1 MTQKVKRALS
11 LFMAAVLCCTALLG
25 LGTTVYAAREQGTV
39 YLIAFP
45 RSGDENYSGAWGHD
59 AAEYMNGWSTG
70 QSRYTS
76 VRAVNSYS
84 GNICYCIEPGVPQE
98 TGDITKNGARIFGRH
113 IRQRTIRRFQ
123 RKRLS

>member
-59 AAEYMNGWSTG
+59 AAEY
-70 QSRYTS
+70 
-76 VRAVNSYS
+76 
-84 GNICYCIEPGVPQE
+84 II
-98 TGDITKNGARIFGRH
+98 D
-113 IRQRTIRRFQ
+113 RFQ
-123 RKRLS
+123 NLRARAEIFRQQHFSGTARLCLRLGRIGTVFFQKN